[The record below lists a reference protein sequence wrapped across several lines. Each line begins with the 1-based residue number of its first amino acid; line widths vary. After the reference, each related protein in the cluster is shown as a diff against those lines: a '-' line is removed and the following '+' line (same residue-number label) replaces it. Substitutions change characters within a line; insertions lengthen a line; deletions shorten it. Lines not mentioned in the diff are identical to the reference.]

1 MKDWSLGVG
10 LLQLLSCRYD
20 VRDDITAITAVQ
32 QILQA
37 YKSVQNGKNMASL
50 KSLFLQ
56 NRKSAKLKSCNM
68 ASLKSLFV
76 QNRKSAKLKS
86 CNMASLESFLQK
98 LQINKL
104 VSYYKASLRLLLCK
118 TGNQQ
123 TGSLPHGT
131 SGFADSTKTG
141 NSTKLEFTTWH
152 LWIC

>member
-20 VRDDITAITAVQ
+20 VRDDFTAITAVQ

-37 YKSVQNGKNMASL
+37 CKSVQNGKNMASL

-86 CNMASLESFLQK
+86 CNMASLELLFLQK

-123 TGSLPHGT
+123 
-131 SGFADSTKTG
+131 
-141 NSTKLEFTTWH
+141 NW
-152 LWIC
+152 